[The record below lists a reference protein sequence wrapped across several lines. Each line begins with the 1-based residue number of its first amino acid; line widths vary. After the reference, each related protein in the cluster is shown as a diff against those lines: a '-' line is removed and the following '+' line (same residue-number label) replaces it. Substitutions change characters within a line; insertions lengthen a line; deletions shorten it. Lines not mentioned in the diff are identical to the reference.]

1 MEAFG
6 RILLAVVAGM
16 ALAFVLVV
24 LVELFSSAVHPFP
37 ADFNGNI
44 PEHGKRYPHGVLA
57 AAALFWGGGKFTER
71 SIRAG
76 TASSPSRSPLFI

>member
-37 ADFNGNI
+37 ADFKWDH
-44 PEHGKRYPHGVLA
+44 P
-57 AAALFWGGGKFTER
+57 
-71 SIRAG
+71 
-76 TASSPSRSPLFI
+76 